1 MHARSPAAKS
11 VVVGPDSLSVVS
23 TSNPPF
29 KVVFLDLRRRILRER
44 KRQREMHVDKQEV
57 DTTSM
62 HARTC

>member
-29 KVVFLDLRRRILRER
+29 KVVFLDLRRILRER
-44 KRQREMHVDKQEV
+44 KRQREMHIDKQ
-57 DTTSM
+57 
-62 HARTC
+62 RGRYN